1 MSTATS
7 SRPDTEDFY
16 GWETDAF
23 IRDPHVVTSTYLLIF
38 AVLIVTC
45 TVIQHVLA
53 HLRSPIKKYLPE
65 AAATMMIGMAVGGI
79 IRVSG
84 GYDQPIVTTTG
95 VSSSGDAHEYGYSGS
110 VDSSFDPTFLGF
122 NSHVFFFGFLPAIIF
137 NSGYHLKRR

>member
-1 MSTATS
+1 M
-7 SRPDTEDFY
+7 
-16 GWETDAF
+16 
-23 IRDPHVVTSTYLLIF
+23 VTSTYLLIF

-65 AAATMMIGMAVGGI
+65 AAAVMIVGMVVGGI

-84 GYDQPIVTTTG
+84 GYDQSTIVSTTG
-95 VSSSGDAHEYGYSGS
+95 DVHEYGYSGS
-110 VDSSFDPTFLGF
+110 SSSSVGGESFDPTFLGF